1 MPISQALSEEILE
14 VEQSAEIVFDT
25 LPLLGM
31 DRMTAEGVEFVLCA
45 SALTAQV

>member
-1 MPISQALSEEILE
+1 MPVDS
-14 VEQSAEIVFDT
+14 VPPAEIQNELQPADIVFAT